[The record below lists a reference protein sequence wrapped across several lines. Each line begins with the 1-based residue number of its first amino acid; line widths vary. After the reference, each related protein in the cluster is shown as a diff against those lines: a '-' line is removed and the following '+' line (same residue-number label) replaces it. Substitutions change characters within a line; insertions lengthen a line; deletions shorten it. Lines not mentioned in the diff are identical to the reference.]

1 MLLIKSQIVHTCND
15 PNWQIFN
22 LRYYQIG
29 VATGYHFPE
38 YDCTIN
44 PADVEI
50 ETFDEYE
57 GSSDE
62 VEGSSDE
69 VEGSSDEV
77 EGSSDPYDEYYQ
89 DSNEDEDER

>member
-15 PNWQIFN
+15 PNWQSFN

-50 ETFDEYE
+50 ETSDEYE
-57 GSSDE
+57 GSSE
-62 VEGSSDE
+62 NYEHY
-69 VEGSSDEV
+69 
-77 EGSSDPYDEYYQ
+77 YDYE
-89 DSNEDEDER
+89 NHPNAIFEDEDER